1 MLAKM
6 KLWIL
11 SLVFLLSA
19 CSFQSKEEFE
29 KEIDE
34 VDKPK
39 ETIEMPEVTYKDAST
54 KETIRKIDFEK
65 DYKKAVIG
73 DNISLD
79 KATGFIKEINFA
91 GSQVGFVLEKD
102 QANILNLKLVYDD
115 EGKVEYTYGA
125 LSREDEL
132 VSRIKV
138 ISFDSESG
146 PMLLVSELSV
156 FENESVS
163 NYYLYNKYLSL
174 LDSFSFYNTT
184 GKIEPEVRRLVDL
197 VESSETST
205 KKDLKE
211 AIRSRIE
218 SEDKY
223 LQDISRAYGLDMD
236 LAKDTIL
243 GEELE
248 IGNLLYDKKDR
259 EILNI
264 EKRKS
269 EDGKDT
275 ITIK

>member
-1 MLAKM
+1 M

-34 VDKPK
+34 ADRPK

-54 KETIRKIDFEK
+54 KETVRKIDFEK
-65 DYKKAVIG
+65 DYKKARIG
-73 DNISLD
+73 ENVSLD
-79 KATGFIKEINFA
+79 EATGFIKEINFA
-91 GSQVGFVLEKD
+91 GNQLGFVLEKD

-115 EGKVEYTYGA
+115 EGKVEFTYGP

-132 VSRIKV
+132 VNRIKV

-184 GKIEPEVRRLVDL
+184 EKIEPEVRRLDDL

-211 AIRSRIE
+211 AIKTRIE
-218 SEDKY
+218 AEDKY
-223 LQDISRAYGLDMD
+223 LQDISRAYDLDMD
-236 LAKDTIL
+236 MAKDTIL

-248 IGNLLYDKKDR
+248 IGNLLYDKKDK

-269 EDGKDT
+269 EDGKDV

>member
-1 MLAKM
+1 M

-11 SLVFLLSA
+11 TLAFLLSA

-34 VDKPK
+34 VDRPK

-54 KETIRKIDFEK
+54 KETVRKIDFEK
-65 DYKKAVIG
+65 DYKKAVLG
-73 DNISLD
+73 ENISLD
-79 KATGFIKEINFA
+79 EATGFIKEINFA

-115 EGKVEYTYGA
+115 KGKVEHTYGP

-146 PMLLVSELSV
+146 PMLLVSQVSV
-156 FENESVS
+156 FENESLS

-174 LDSFSFYNTT
+174 LDSFTFYNTT
-184 GKIEPEVRRLVDL
+184 EKIEPEVRRLDDL
-197 VESSETST
+197 VESSDTST

-211 AIRSRIE
+211 AIRARIE
-218 SEDKY
+218 AEDKY
-223 LQDISRAYGLDMD
+223 LQDISRAYDLDMD
-236 LAKDTIL
+236 LAKEAIAGDKI
-243 GEELE
+243 E
-248 IGNLLYDKKDR
+248 IGNLLYDKKDK

-269 EDGKDT
+269 EDGKDV

>member
-1 MLAKM
+1 M

-11 SLVFLLSA
+11 TLVFLLSA
-19 CSFQSKEEFE
+19 CSFQSKEDFE

-54 KETIRKIDFEK
+54 KETVRKIDFEK

-79 KATGFIKEINFA
+79 EATGFIKEINFV

-115 EGKVEYTYGA
+115 EGKVEYTYGPV
-125 LSREDEL
+125 SREDEL

-146 PMLLVSELSV
+146 PMLLVSQVSV
-156 FENESVS
+156 FENESIS
-163 NYYLYNKYLSL
+163 SYYLYNKYLSL
-174 LDSFSFYNTT
+174 LDSFTFYNTT
-184 GKIEPEVRRLVDL
+184 EKIEPEVRRLDDL

-211 AIRSRIE
+211 AIRARIE
-218 SEDKY
+218 AEDKY
-223 LQDISRAYGLDMD
+223 LQDISRAYDLDMD
-236 LAKDTIL
+236 LAKETIV
-243 GEELE
+243 GDKIE
-248 IGNLLYDKKDR
+248 IGNLLYDKKDK

-269 EDGKDT
+269 EDGKDV

>member
-1 MLAKM
+1 M

-54 KETIRKIDFEK
+54 KETVRKIDFEK
-65 DYKKAVIG
+65 DYKKARIG
-73 DNISLD
+73 ENVSLD
-79 KATGFIKEINFA
+79 EATGFIKEINFA
-91 GSQVGFVLEKD
+91 GNQLGFVLEKD

-115 EGKVEYTYGA
+115 EGKVELTYGP
-125 LSREDEL
+125 LTREDEL

-146 PMLLVSELSV
+146 PMLLVSEISV

-174 LDSFSFYNTT
+174 LDFFSFYNTT
-184 GKIEPEVRRLVDL
+184 EKIEPEVRRLDDL

-211 AIRSRIE
+211 AIRARIE
-218 SEDKY
+218 AEDKH
-223 LQDISRAYGLDMD
+223 LQDISRAYDLYMD

-248 IGNLLYDKKDR
+248 IGNLLYDKKDK

-264 EKRKS
+264 EKIKS
-269 EDGKDT
+269 EDGKDV

>member
-1 MLAKM
+1 M

-11 SLVFLLSA
+11 TLAFLLSA
-19 CSFQSKEEFE
+19 CSFQSKEDFE

-39 ETIEMPEVTYKDAST
+39 ETIEMPEVSYKDAST

-65 DYKKAVIG
+65 DYKKARIG
-73 DNISLD
+73 ENVSLD
-79 KATGFIKEINFA
+79 EATGFIKEINFA
-91 GSQVGFVLEKD
+91 GNQLGFVLEKD

-115 EGKVEYTYGA
+115 EGKVEFTYGP

-146 PMLLVSELSV
+146 PMLLVSELSI
-156 FENESVS
+156 FENESLS

-184 GKIEPEVRRLVDL
+184 EKIEPEVRRLDDL
-197 VESSETST
+197 VDSGETST

-211 AIRSRIE
+211 AIRARIE
-218 SEDKY
+218 AEDKY
-223 LQDISRAYGLDMD
+223 LQDISRAYDLDMD
-236 LAKDTIL
+236 LAKETIR
-243 GEELE
+243 GDKIE
-248 IGNLLYDKKDR
+248 IGNLLYDKKDK

-269 EDGKDT
+269 EDGKDV

>member
-1 MLAKM
+1 M

-11 SLVFLLSA
+11 TLAFLLSA

-34 VDKPK
+34 VDRPK

-54 KETIRKIDFEK
+54 KETFRKIDFEK
-65 DYKKAVIG
+65 DYKKAVLG
-73 DNISLD
+73 ENMSLD
-79 KATGFIKEINFA
+79 EATGFIKEINFA

-115 EGKVEYTYGA
+115 EGKVEHTYGP

-146 PMLLVSELSV
+146 PMLLVSQVSV
-156 FENESVS
+156 FENESLS

-184 GKIEPEVRRLVDL
+184 EKIEPEVRRLDDL

-205 KKDLKE
+205 KKELKE

-218 SEDKY
+218 AENKY
-223 LQDISRAYGLDMD
+223 LQDISRAYDLDMD
-236 LAKDTIL
+236 LAKDTVL
-243 GEELE
+243 GDKIE
-248 IGNLLYDKKDR
+248 IGNLLYDKKDK

-269 EDGKDT
+269 EDGKDV

>member
-1 MLAKM
+1 M

-11 SLVFLLSA
+11 TLAFLLSS

-34 VDKPK
+34 VDRPK

-54 KETIRKIDFEK
+54 KETFRKIDFEK
-65 DYKKAVIG
+65 DYKKAVLG
-73 DNISLD
+73 ENMSLD
-79 KATGFIKEINFA
+79 EATGFIKEINFA

-115 EGKVEYTYGA
+115 EGKVEHTYGP

-146 PMLLVSELSV
+146 PMLLVSQVSV
-156 FENESVS
+156 FENESLS

-184 GKIEPEVRRLVDL
+184 EKIEPEVRRLDDL

-205 KKDLKE
+205 KKELKE

-218 SEDKY
+218 AENKY
-223 LQDISRAYGLDMD
+223 LQDISRAYDLDMD
-236 LAKDTIL
+236 LAKDTVL
-243 GEELE
+243 GDKIE
-248 IGNLLYDKKDR
+248 IGNLLYDKKDK

-269 EDGKDT
+269 EDGKDV

>member
-1 MLAKM
+1 M

-11 SLVFLLSA
+11 TLAFLLSA

-29 KEIDE
+29 KEIEE
-34 VDKPK
+34 VDRPK

-54 KETIRKIDFEK
+54 KETFRKIDFEK
-65 DYKKAVIG
+65 DYKKAVLG
-73 DNISLD
+73 ENMSLD
-79 KATGFIKEINFA
+79 EATGFIKEINFA

-115 EGKVEYTYGA
+115 EGKVEHTYGP

-146 PMLLVSELSV
+146 PMLLVSQVSV
-156 FENESVS
+156 FENESLS

-184 GKIEPEVRRLVDL
+184 EKIEPEVRRLDDL

-205 KKDLKE
+205 KKELKE

-218 SEDKY
+218 AENKY
-223 LQDISRAYGLDMD
+223 LQDISRAYDLDMD
-236 LAKDTIL
+236 LAKDTVL
-243 GEELE
+243 GDKIE
-248 IGNLLYDKKDR
+248 IGNLLYDKKDK

-269 EDGKDT
+269 EDGKDV

>member
-54 KETIRKIDFEK
+54 KETVRKIDFEK

-73 DNISLD
+73 DNVSLD
-79 KATGFIKEINFA
+79 EATGFIKEINFA
-91 GSQVGFVLEKD
+91 GNQIGFVLEKD
-102 QANILNLKLVYDD
+102 QANVLNLKLVYDD
-115 EGKVEYTYGA
+115 EGKVEFTYGP

-138 ISFDSESG
+138 ITFDSESG
-146 PMLLVSELSV
+146 PMLLVSEISV
-156 FENESVS
+156 FENESLS

-184 GKIEPEVRRLVDL
+184 EKIEPEVRRLDDL

-218 SEDKY
+218 AEDKY
-223 LQDISRAYGLDMD
+223 LQDISRAYDLDMD

-248 IGNLLYDKKDR
+248 IGNLLYDKKDK

-264 EKRKS
+264 EKRKTD
-269 EDGKDT
+269 DGKDV

>member
-1 MLAKM
+1 M

-11 SLVFLLSA
+11 TLAFLLSA

-34 VDKPK
+34 VDRPK

-54 KETIRKIDFEK
+54 KETFRKIDFEK
-65 DYKKAVIG
+65 DYKKAVLG
-73 DNISLD
+73 ENMSLD
-79 KATGFIKEINFA
+79 EATGFIKEINFA

-115 EGKVEYTYGA
+115 EGKVEHTYGP

-146 PMLLVSELSV
+146 PMLLVSQVSV
-156 FENESVS
+156 FENESLS
-163 NYYLYNKYLSL
+163 NYYLYNKYISL

-184 GKIEPEVRRLVDL
+184 EKIEPEVRRLDDL

-205 KKDLKE
+205 KKELKE

-218 SEDKY
+218 AENKY
-223 LQDISRAYGLDMD
+223 LQDISRAYDLDMD
-236 LAKDTIL
+236 LAKDTVL
-243 GEELE
+243 GDKIE
-248 IGNLLYDKKDR
+248 IGNLLYDKKDK

-269 EDGKDT
+269 EDGKDV

>member
-1 MLAKM
+1 M

-54 KETIRKIDFEK
+54 KETVRKIDFEK
-65 DYKKAVIG
+65 DYKKARIG
-73 DNISLD
+73 ENVSLD
-79 KATGFIKEINFA
+79 EATGFIKEINFA
-91 GSQVGFVLEKD
+91 GNQLGFVLEKD

-115 EGKVEYTYGA
+115 EGKVELTYGP
-125 LSREDEL
+125 LTREDEL

-146 PMLLVSELSV
+146 PMLLVSEISV

-174 LDSFSFYNTT
+174 LDFFSFYNTT
-184 GKIEPEVRRLVDL
+184 EKIEPEVRRLDDL

-218 SEDKY
+218 AEDKH
-223 LQDISRAYGLDMD
+223 LQDISRAYDLYMD

-248 IGNLLYDKKDR
+248 IGNLLYDKKDK

-264 EKRKS
+264 EKRKTD
-269 EDGKDT
+269 DGKDV

>member
-1 MLAKM
+1 M

-34 VDKPK
+34 ADRPK

-54 KETIRKIDFEK
+54 KETVRKIDFEK
-65 DYKKAVIG
+65 DYKKAGIG
-73 DNISLD
+73 ENLSLD
-79 KATGFIKEINFA
+79 EATGFIKEINFA
-91 GSQVGFVLEKD
+91 GKQLGFVLEKD
-102 QANILNLKLVYDD
+102 QASILNLKLVYDD
-115 EGKVEYTYGA
+115 EGKVEFTYGPV
-125 LSREDEL
+125 SREDEL

-184 GKIEPEVRRLVDL
+184 EKIEPEVRRLDDL
-197 VESSETST
+197 VESGETST

-211 AIRSRIE
+211 AIRTRIE
-218 SEDKY
+218 AEDKY
-223 LQDISRAYGLDMD
+223 LQDISRAYDLDMD

-248 IGNLLYDKKDR
+248 IGNLLYDKKDK

-264 EKRKS
+264 EKRKTD
-269 EDGKDT
+269 DGKDV

>member
-1 MLAKM
+1 MLVKM

-11 SLVFLLSA
+11 TLAFLLSA

-34 VDKPK
+34 VDRPK

-54 KETIRKIDFEK
+54 KETFRKIDFEK
-65 DYKKAVIG
+65 DYKKAVLG
-73 DNISLD
+73 ENMSLD
-79 KATGFIKEINFA
+79 EATGFIKEINFA

-115 EGKVEYTYGA
+115 EGKVEHTYGP

-146 PMLLVSELSV
+146 PMLLVSQVSV
-156 FENESVS
+156 FENESLS

-184 GKIEPEVRRLVDL
+184 EKIEPEVRRLDDL

-205 KKDLKE
+205 KKELKE

-218 SEDKY
+218 AENKY
-223 LQDISRAYGLDMD
+223 LQDISRAYDLDMD
-236 LAKDTIL
+236 LAKDTVL
-243 GEELE
+243 GDKIE
-248 IGNLLYDKKDR
+248 IGNLLYDKKDK

-269 EDGKDT
+269 EDGKDV